1 MIQPLELHEMNLLE
15 LYEKLRM
22 SDNDFERWMTN
33 LGLLHSSMLCDNCQ
47 QPMIDK
53 CKEETAV
60 GFTPSFRL
68 MESVLWNCPT
78 SYVASA
84 PSSPLC
90 APLCRS
96 RHTLS
101 YTEY

>member
-47 QPMIDK
+47 QPMIDRMQGRNRYWI
-53 CKEETAV
+53 CDHILGWV
-60 GFTPSFRL
+60 D
-68 MESVLWNCPT
+68 PT
-78 SYVASA
+78 LAYVCY
-84 PSSPLC
+84 PGD
-90 APLCRS
+90 
-96 RHTLS
+96 T
-101 YTEY
+101 